1 MARILSGEKRGIEM
15 NGEEILGLRK
25 ALGCTQ
31 EEFSKILGVT
41 AVALSRWET
50 GKAVPQGRNVAQLDY
65 LQAML
70 EKGDMEPETL
80 KRILLVGGAVCRAG
94 TSPLAMMASG
104 LLTEE
109 SLVGALRNLF
119 GGDSAKKPEKGDDAD
134 V

>member
-1 MARILSGEKRGIEM
+1 M
-15 NGEEILGLRK
+15 NAEEILGLRK

-50 GKAVPQGRNVAQLDY
+50 GKAVPQGRNVAQLEY
-65 LQAML
+65 LEAKL
-70 EKGDMEPETL
+70 EKGGMEPETL

-119 GGDSAKKPEKGDDAD
+119 GGESLKKPEKGDD
-134 V
+134 VHV

>member
-65 LQAML
+65 LQARL

-80 KRILLVGGAVCRAG
+80 KRIQQEDKRHDKF
-94 TSPLAMMASG
+94 MANMYQAILPS
-104 LLTEE
+104 
-109 SLVGALRNLF
+109 
-119 GGDSAKKPEKGDDAD
+119 K
-134 V
+134 

>member
-1 MARILSGEKRGIEM
+1 M
-15 NGEEILGLRK
+15 NAEEILGLRK

-31 EEFSKILGVT
+31 EEFSRILGVT

-50 GKAVPQGRNVAQLDY
+50 GKAVPQGRNVVQLEY
-65 LQAML
+65 LKARL
-70 EKGDMEPETL
+70 ESGDHAPETF

-109 SLVGALRNLF
+109 SLIGALRSLF
-119 GGDSAKKPEKGDDAD
+119 EGDSGKKSEKGDDAH

>member
-1 MARILSGEKRGIEM
+1 MEA
-15 NGEEILGLRK
+15 EEILDLRK

-50 GKAVPQGRNVAQLDY
+50 GKAVPQDRNVVRLEY
-65 LQAML
+65 LKAKL
-70 EKGDMEPETL
+70 EKGGMELEPL
-80 KRILLVGGAVCRAG
+80 KRILLVGGAICRVG
-94 TSPLAMMASG
+94 TSPLSMMASG

-109 SLVGALRNLF
+109 SLVEALRKLF
-119 GGDSAKKPEKGDDAD
+119 GGES